1 MITFNQQMA
10 AQELYNNSPQP
21 VNPTVPPVIPQ
32 AGGEQIQTPT
42 PPEPKKGFPKII
54 IIIIAILAL
63 LGIAFA
69 VYKFV
74 LPRFTSVGTKQ
85 ITWWGLWED
94 ESVVSPLIAEY
105 EQNNPGVK
113 ITYVKQSEKD
123 YRERLTNALAKG
135 DGPDIFTFHNT
146 WVPMFRKDLDNV
158 PASVIN
164 PADYA
169 KTFYP
174 IASTDLSNGTGL
186 AGIPLEYDGLTLFIN
201 QDMFDKAGLTPP
213 TTWDDLRKTAKELT
227 QKDDRGVITQAGVA
241 LGRTENVDHWQEII
255 GLMMLQNGA
264 NPADPSTKL
273 AKDAITFY
281 TLFSSVD
288 GVWDETLPPS
298 TTAFAAG
305 KLAMY
310 FAPSWRAFEIKQQNP
325 DLNFKTVPLPQVPK
339 TNANEPD
346 MGYATY
352 WAQGVWSRSTNK
364 DVAWDFLKFMM
375 TKDSLQKLYQN
386 EVKVRSFGEPY
397 PRVDMAS
404 LLTNQPVIGSIV
416 SLAPNARSWYL
427 ASSTNDG
434 PTGINTQISKYYE
447 DAINAINSN
456 GDVDK
461 ALQTAAS
468 GVAQVLSQ
476 FGVVSGASQ

>member
-1 MITFNQQMA
+1 MITFSLAMA
-10 AQELYNNSPQP
+10 AQDPNLNIPQP
-21 VNPTVPPVIPQ
+21 VPPTVSPAIPQ
-32 AGGEQIQTPT
+32 GQVEGET
-42 PPEPKKGFPKII
+42 PPPPKKGFPKII
-54 IIIIAILAL
+54 IIVVAILAL

-74 LPRFTSVGTKQ
+74 LPRFSTVGTKEV
-85 ITWWGLWED
+85 TWWGLWED

-105 EQNNPGVK
+105 EKDHPGVK
-113 ITYVKQSEKD
+113 ITYTKQSEKD

-135 DGPDIFTFHNT
+135 DAPDIFTFHNT
-146 WVPMFRKDLDNV
+146 WTPMFRKDLDSV

-213 TTWDDLRKTAKELT
+213 TTWDDLRKDAKELT

-241 LGRTENVDHWQEII
+241 LGRTENVDHWQEIVALLI
-255 GLMMLQNGA
+255 LQNQA
-264 NPADPSTKL
+264 NPADPTSQL
-273 AKDAITFY
+273 AKDAINYFTY
-281 TLFSSVD
+281 FSSVD
-288 GVWDETLPPS
+288 GVWDETMPPS

-310 FAPSWRAFEIKQQNP
+310 FAPSWRAFEIQQQNP
-325 DLNFKTVPLPQVPK
+325 DLKFKTVPLPQVPK
-339 TNANEPD
+339 TDQSEPD
-346 MGYATY
+346 VGYATY
-352 WAQGVWSRSTNK
+352 WAQGVWTKSANK
-364 DVAWDFLKFMM
+364 ETAWDFLKFMM
-375 TKDSLQKLYQN
+375 QKDSLQKLYQN
-386 EVKVRSFGEPY
+386 EAKVRSFGEPY
-397 PRVDMAS
+397 SRVDMAS
-404 LLTNQPVIGSIV
+404 LLTDQPVIGSIIK
-416 SLAPNARSWYL
+416 LAPNARSWYL

-447 DAINAINSN
+447 DAINSINQN

-461 ALQTAAS
+461 ALATAAS
-468 GVAQVLSQ
+468 GISQVLSQ
-476 FGVVSGASQ
+476 YGIASGNGQ